1 MTDEP
6 GGPQCSVVNRIVGV
20 ERHRNEILRIQERP
34 TSVQDVVGG
43 DWIDMMYVN
52 RIKDFV
58 TFAREVSSEISG
70 DDMVTQ
76 IAPLPGRIERLIQ
89 MSLMCKRLFSNYAG

>member
-6 GGPQCSVVNRIVGV
+6 GGLQCSVVNRIVGV

-43 DWIDMMYVN
+43 YWIDVMYVQ
-52 RIKDFV
+52 RIKNFV

-70 DDMVTQ
+70 DDMVAY
-76 IAPLPGRIERLIQ
+76 IAPLPGRVERLIQ